1 MFLRVLFS
9 IQYLNLRRIINS
21 SRINCMRSIA
31 HDLLGKGPG
40 RPWGEMCYV
49 THRCLR
55 SPCGVR
61 CLAVC
66 SQAPAGWCR
75 CCCVAAAAFPVLRLP
90 CQPLSLSVFSR
101 YFSTIHARAAA
112 FQTKSSKCQ
121 LHSKMLTLP
130 PVVPS
135 ISSTPAGQNYIY
147 DIIYIYKYMYVYIY
161 DIRYICGHT

>member
-1 MFLRVLFS
+1 MVCGAWLF
-9 IQYLNLRRIINS
+9 
-21 SRINCMRSIA
+21 A
-31 HDLLGKGPG
+31 VKHLL
-40 RPWGEMCYV
+40 
-49 THRCLR
+49 
-55 SPCGVR
+55 
-61 CLAVC
+61 
-66 SQAPAGWCR
+66 AG
-75 CCCVAAAAFPVLRLP
+75 AAAAALLLLHFLFCGCLASLS
-90 CQPLSLSVFSR
+90 LSLSVFSR

-147 DIIYIYKYMYVYIY
+147 DIIYIYIYKYMYVYIY